1 MVKQRFALI
10 ALLLCLSSFPVFAQ
24 EATEEPLP
32 VVIIEEEAA
41 VLGTLPEPTQLE
53 EDLSDQLTG
62 KGLFV
67 AAAATLVFTLTGFLK
82 LIPFLKGVSSNQ
94 IKLVLNIIVW
104 GVYIGASYFG
114 RTAEF
119 DTGLSLATEAV
130 TGLAGFITTLGGSAW
145 LFKLANQNDVPVLGH
160 QRTTPPL

>member
-1 MVKQRFALI
+1 MVKRFLAPV
-10 ALLLCLSSFPVFAQ
+10 LLTVLFCFPATAQ

-32 VVIIEEEAA
+32 VVVVEDESTTI
-41 VLGTLPEPTQLE
+41 GTVADPTELE
-53 EDLSDQLTG
+53 EDLSDQLTA

-82 LIPFLKGVSSNQ
+82 LLPFLKSVSSNQ

-104 GVYIGASYFG
+104 GIYIGASYFG

-119 DTGLSLATEAV
+119 DNGLSLATEAV

-145 LFKLANQNDVPVLGH
+145 LFKLANQNDVPVLGR